1 VKSPTPTLI
10 HLVKERALWNLPP
23 KGVWIT
29 PWITE
34 MNWNWME
41 KDFASLR
48 NARDLV
54 VGRLADLVPG
64 PDRVAAL
71 DPEAGPGRVAA
82 PGLAAA
88 PGPRTGPSLAIVL
101 NPEAGPNP
109 RTEATPRKTGALGT
123 RKGPSLAIEA
133 SHVTDPSL
141 AIDPGPDHVTVQT
154 PNRSLD
160 RDLALNP
167 EMIKKH
173 HIKKKT
179 VKTKQEIIAGA
190 RRFLKRNPTC

>member
-1 VKSPTPTLI
+1 MG
-10 HLVKERALWNLPP
+10 PP

-64 PDRVAAL
+64 PDHVAAL
-71 DPEAGPGRVAA
+71 DPEAGPGHVAA
-82 PGLAAA
+82 PGLAAV
-88 PGPRTGPSLAIVL
+88 PGPRT
-101 NPEAGPNP
+101 
-109 RTEATPRKTGALGT
+109 
-123 RKGPSLAIEA
+123 GPSLAIEA
-133 SHVTDPSL
+133 SHVTGPSL

-173 HIKKKT
+173 HINEN

-190 RRFLKRNPTC
+190 RR

>member
-1 VKSPTPTLI
+1 
-10 HLVKERALWNLPP
+10 
-23 KGVWIT
+23 
-29 PWITE
+29 
-34 MNWNWME
+34 ME

-64 PDRVAAL
+64 PDHVAAL

-82 PGLAAA
+82 PGLAAV

-109 RTEATPRKTGALGT
+109 RTEATTRKTGAVGT

-133 SHVTDPSL
+133 SHVTGPSL

-173 HIKKKT
+173 HINKEKRENQT
-179 VKTKQEIIAGA
+179 RNHRRSEEI
-190 RRFLKRNPTC
+190 FEEKPYLLKPALHCETPKNDIENEHLDFYHFR